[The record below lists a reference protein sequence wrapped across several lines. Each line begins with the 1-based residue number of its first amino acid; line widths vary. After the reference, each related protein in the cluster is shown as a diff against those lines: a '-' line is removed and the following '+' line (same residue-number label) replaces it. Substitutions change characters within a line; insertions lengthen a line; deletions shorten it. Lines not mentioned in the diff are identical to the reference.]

1 MQCGMVYDIGWKI
14 GIKKN
19 RFVLERGRNYMD
31 RSQWY
36 IGTPNG
42 AVLCVD
48 RAGENQFTGRLYHAY
63 SRERVEIEGIGH
75 LLFELERFFDSINF
89 PHVSTNERTFREA
102 RQAAEPA
109 GKMIEGKARKEEE
122 KEEGNVREEEK
133 GEGKAS
139 EAMKG
144 EGKTGKA
151 SEEMKGNG
159 ESKPERILSDEEL
172 LKKHGD
178 LGTFIIR
185 VQQRQNSS
193 WQGRITWMDKDET
206 IYFRSVWEMIK
217 LIASALDKVG
227 GQEGEGMRDMTWSQ
241 ED

>member
-1 MQCGMVYDIGWKI
+1 
-14 GIKKN
+14 
-19 RFVLERGRNYMD
+19 MD

-36 IGTPNG
+36 IGAPNG
-42 AVLCVD
+42 VILCVD
-48 RAGENQFTGRLYHAY
+48 RLGENQFTGRMYHAY
-63 SRERVEIEGIGH
+63 SRETLKVEGIGQ

-89 PHVSTNERTFREA
+89 PYASTNERSFQERMQTTDYVEKKA
-102 RQAAEPA
+102 DNI
-109 GKMIEGKARKEEE
+109 GKKE
-122 KEEGNVREEEK
+122 KI
-133 GEGKAS
+133 
-139 EAMKG
+139 M
-144 EGKTGKA
+144 
-151 SEEMKGNG
+151 
-159 ESKPERILSDEEL
+159 SDEEL

-227 GQEGEGMRDMTWSQ
+227 GQEEPGDMSWSDGGEM
-241 ED
+241 

>member
-1 MQCGMVYDIGWKI
+1 
-14 GIKKN
+14 
-19 RFVLERGRNYMD
+19 MD

-109 GKMIEGKARKEEE
+109 GKMIEGKARKQEE

-227 GQEGEGMRDMTWSQ
+227 GQEGEGSRDMTWSQ

>member
-1 MQCGMVYDIGWKI
+1 
-14 GIKKN
+14 
-19 RFVLERGRNYMD
+19 MD

-102 RQAAEPA
+102 RQAVEPA

-227 GQEGEGMRDMTWSQ
+227 GQEGEGLRDMTWSQ

>member
-1 MQCGMVYDIGWKI
+1 
-14 GIKKN
+14 
-19 RFVLERGRNYMD
+19 MD

-109 GKMIEGKARKEEE
+109 GKMIEGKARKQEE

-227 GQEGEGMRDMTWSQ
+227 GQEGEGLRDMTWSQ

>member
-1 MQCGMVYDIGWKI
+1 
-14 GIKKN
+14 
-19 RFVLERGRNYMD
+19 MD

-109 GKMIEGKARKEEE
+109 GKMIEGKARKQEE

-144 EGKTGKA
+144 EGKIGKA

-227 GQEGEGMRDMTWSQ
+227 GQEGEGSRDMTWSQ

>member
-1 MQCGMVYDIGWKI
+1 M
-14 GIKKN
+14 
-19 RFVLERGRNYMD
+19 LERGRNYMD

-144 EGKTGKA
+144 EGKIGKA

>member
-1 MQCGMVYDIGWKI
+1 
-14 GIKKN
+14 
-19 RFVLERGRNYMD
+19 MD

-109 GKMIEGKARKEEE
+109 GKMIEGKAR

-227 GQEGEGMRDMTWSQ
+227 GQEGEGLRDMTWSQ

>member
-1 MQCGMVYDIGWKI
+1 
-14 GIKKN
+14 
-19 RFVLERGRNYMD
+19 MD

-109 GKMIEGKARKEEE
+109 GKMIEGKARKQEE

-185 VQQRQNSS
+185 VEQRQNSS

>member
-1 MQCGMVYDIGWKI
+1 
-14 GIKKN
+14 
-19 RFVLERGRNYMD
+19 MD

-227 GQEGEGMRDMTWSQ
+227 GQEGEGLRDMTWSQ

>member
-1 MQCGMVYDIGWKI
+1 
-14 GIKKN
+14 
-19 RFVLERGRNYMD
+19 MD

-109 GKMIEGKARKEEE
+109 GKMIEGKARKEE
-122 KEEGNVREEEK
+122 GNVREEEK

-144 EGKTGKA
+144 EGKIGKASEAMKGEGKIGKA

>member
-1 MQCGMVYDIGWKI
+1 
-14 GIKKN
+14 
-19 RFVLERGRNYMD
+19 MD

-144 EGKTGKA
+144 EGKIGKA

-227 GQEGEGMRDMTWSQ
+227 GQEGEGSRDMTWSQ

>member
-1 MQCGMVYDIGWKI
+1 
-14 GIKKN
+14 
-19 RFVLERGRNYMD
+19 MD

-102 RQAAEPA
+102 RQAVEPA
-109 GKMIEGKARKEEE
+109 GKMIEGKARKQEE

-227 GQEGEGMRDMTWSQ
+227 GQEGEGLRDMTWSQ